1 MLPIAFSI
9 KNTFVEIEEE
19 EDATTPLLPPR
30 RCASVP
36 PGAKL
41 CLGASETEGPA
52 NRLLEFFTEEEKAG
66 AADSGSTV
74 GEGSLSSVRG
84 SSDEGSW
91 DADVCSVCTHSSDVS
106 DCSTLHPS
114 DSASNQEGMA
124 PEVASNVPVRMMA
137 PHVPRIVC
145 MRQAQLWQSPW
156 EALQAVAV
164 AAVTAL
170 VAMAQPELNK
180 TCFGWQVVIKL
191 TADKMHLKDHLLSS
205 AKAAIMAASERSQ
218 GTYVVGYRLQ
228 PFMDSPLGFSA
239 ILAHISRPAE
249 ACWDLL
255 QWGTCRFEGSCR
267 WRHPEERATLGVM
280 VVPAEEVPRAESTS
294 SCG

>member
-19 EDATTPLLPPR
+19 EDTATQLLPSR

-41 CLGASETEGPA
+41 CLGASETAGPT
-52 NRLLEFFTEEEKAG
+52 NCFLHFFTDDQKAG
-66 AADSGSTV
+66 DADTGSTV
-74 GEGSLSSVRG
+74 GGGSLSSLRG

-91 DADVCSVCTHSSDVS
+91 DAEVCSVCTHSSDVS

-114 DSASNQEGMA
+114 DSASNQGKA
-124 PEVASNVPVRMMA
+124 PEVTSSVPTRMMS

-145 MRQAQLWQSPW
+145 MRQARLWQSPW
-156 EALQAVAV
+156 EALQAVAM
-164 AAVTAL
+164 AAATSL

-191 TADKMHLKDHLLSS
+191 TAERMHLKDHVLAS
-205 AKAAIMAASERSQ
+205 AKAAILAASENSQ

-239 ILAHISRPAE
+239 ILAHISRPGE

-280 VVPAEEVPRAESTS
+280 VVPAEEAPRAEPTS

>member
-1 MLPIAFSI
+1 MQPIAFSI

-19 EDATTPLLPPR
+19 EDTTTPLLPPR
-30 RCASVP
+30 RCASLP

-41 CLGASETEGPA
+41 CLGAAGAT
-52 NRLLEFFTEEEKAG
+52 NCLLQFFTDDEKAG
-66 AADSGSTV
+66 AADASSTV
-74 GEGSLSSVRG
+74 GGSLSSLRG

-106 DCSTLHPS
+106 DCSTLHAS
-114 DSASNQEGMA
+114 DSASNQGMA
-124 PEVASNVPVRMMA
+124 PEVASSVPTRMMA
-137 PHVPRIVC
+137 PHLPRIVC
-145 MRQAQLWQSPW
+145 MRQARLWQSPQ
-156 EALQAVAV
+156 EALQAVAM
-164 AAVTAL
+164 AAVTTL

-191 TADKMHLKDHLLSS
+191 TAERMHLKDHLLAS
-205 AKAAIMAASERSQ
+205 AKAAILAASENSQ
-218 GTYVVGYRLQ
+218 GAYVLGYRLQ

-255 QWGTCRFEGSCR
+255 QWGTCKFEGSCR
-267 WRHPEERATLGVM
+267 WRHPEERATFGVM
-280 VVPAEEVPRAESTS
+280 VVPAEEALRAEPTS
-294 SCG
+294 SSFG